1 MRARWDPQAP
11 ALAWIGDWTQAVL
24 QVPHAWHYAELAAQ
38 VDQARGWIKQR
49 GLGSGDTLALQLPRH
64 PALLTLTLAA
74 LSEGCA
80 LPCETPVP
88 RARFYSR
95 RASSP

>member
-1 MRARWDPQAP
+1 MSLVNAMRARWDPQAP

-49 GLGSGDTLALQLPRH
+49 GLGSGETLATSSLENRSLYYC
-64 PALLTLTLAA
+64 
-74 LSEGCA
+74 S
-80 LPCETPVP
+80 
-88 RARFYSR
+88 RFWYGFEL
-95 RASSP
+95 